1 MLLDALV
8 ACSGVTLK
16 AVATALGIPIASGT
30 VRAEGDLD
38 FKGTMGV
45 DRDAAVGIT
54 DIRLEFDVVFGEGRA
69 VSDEEVKKLGK
80 LTERYCVV
88 LQTLVNKP
96 SVKVRLAGKGEDGS
110 GKEIVHES
118 ELCG

>member
-16 AVATALGIPIASGT
+16 AVATALDIPIVSGT
-30 VRAEGDLD
+30 VTAEGDMD

-45 DRDAAVGIT
+45 DRDAPVGIT
-54 DIRLEFDVVFGEGRA
+54 DIRLEFAVEFGRE
-69 VSDEEVKKLGK
+69 VKEEEVEKLGK

-88 LQTLVNKP
+88 LQTLVKKP
-96 SVKVRLAGKGEDGS
+96 RVRVRLAGQGGEKEDGIE
-110 GKEIVHES
+110 KEIVHGNT
-118 ELCG
+118 L